1 MAQILNL
8 KKTNDDF
15 NTEIRK
21 MLLLCQEDIESTN
34 TLILEKLDSNVP
46 LVKEIASYLVLSG
59 GKRLRPL
66 LTSCSYH
73 LLTNDLDKNKKH
85 IGLAAAVEFIH
96 AATLLHDDV
105 IDESSL
111 RRGVKT
117 TNSIWGNQSSILVG
131 DYLLSRCFE
140 IMVEDGDLEILKL
153 LSSTSAKIAQG
164 EVLQLQHKGEADLL
178 EDTYIDIISLKT
190 AALFSAATK
199 TGACLSG
206 SNEKEKMALE
216 SYGKNLGLA
225 FQIADDAL
233 DYYGK
238 DKFFGKEIGKDFFEG
253 KVTLPLI
260 IVFQKGNNE
269 EREFLSEILQKE
281 KRNEDDF
288 SETLALI
295 NKYKTIEASM
305 KRAEYFV
312 NVSYDSLGIF
322 PDSDDKNT
330 LQNLT
335 SFSLN
340 RSF

>member
-1 MAQILNL
+1 MGSVIPL
-8 KKTNDDF
+8 KKSA
-15 NTEIRK
+15 NTAYLDLK
-21 MLLLCQEDIESTN
+21 NLLNKRLAKVESLIEFKLKSEVD
-34 TLILEKLDSNVP
+34 LIKRMSDHHLN
-46 LVKEIASYLVLSG
+46 SG
-59 GKRLRPL
+59 GKRLRAL
-66 LTSCSYH
+66 LTLGSAKLCGYNLGERDINLS
-73 LLTNDLDKNKKH
+73 
-85 IGLAAAVEFIH
+85 ACVELIH
-96 AATLLHDDV
+96 SATLLHDDV
-105 IDESSL
+105 IDESTL

-178 EDTYIDIISLKT
+178 EDTYINIINLKT

-199 TGACLSG
+199 TGACLAG
-206 SNEKEKMALE
+206 SSEKEKKALE

-233 DYYGK
+233 DYYSK
-238 DKFFGKEIGKDFFEG
+238 EAVFGKEIGKDFFEG
-253 KVTLPLI
+253 KMTLPLI
-260 IVFQKGNNE
+260 IIFQRGNNE
-269 EREFLSEILQKE
+269 EREFLLDLLKKD

-295 NKYKTIEASM
+295 NKYKAIEASL

-312 NVSYDSLGIF
+312 NVSYDALGIF
-322 PDSDDKNT
+322 QESEEKKI

-335 SFSLN
+335 GFSLN
-340 RSF
+340 RLF

>member
-1 MAQILNL
+1 MGSVIPL
-8 KKTNDDF
+8 KKSANSAYLELK
-15 NTEIRK
+15 N
-21 MLLLCQEDIESTN
+21 LLGN
-34 TLILEKLDSNVP
+34 KLEKVEGLIELKLKSEV
-46 LVKEIASYLVLSG
+46 VLIKKMSDHHLQSG
-59 GKRLRPL
+59 GKRLRAL
-66 LTSCSYH
+66 LTLGSAKLSGYE
-73 LLTNDLDKNKKH
+73 LGERDIN
-85 IGLAAAVEFIH
+85 LAACVELIH

-111 RRGVKT
+111 RRGIKT

-140 IMVEDGDLEILKL
+140 IMLDDGDLEVLKL

-178 EDTYIDIISLKT
+178 EDTYIDIINLKT

-206 SNEKEKMALE
+206 SNDKEKKALE

-233 DYYGK
+233 DYYAK
-238 DKFFGKEIGKDFFEG
+238 EKLFGKEIGKDFFEG

-260 IVFQKGNNE
+260 IVFQKGNDE
-269 EREFLSEILQKE
+269 ERAFLSEIMKKE

-295 NKYKTIEASM
+295 YKYKTIEASL

-322 PDSDDKNT
+322 PDNEDKKI

-335 SFSLN
+335 GFSLN

>member
-1 MAQILNL
+1 MGSVIPL
-8 KKTNDDF
+8 KKSANSAYLELKNLVGAKLEEVENLVQIKLKSDV
-15 NTEIRK
+15 NLIEK
-21 MLLLCQEDIESTN
+21 MSEHHL
-34 TLILEKLDSNVP
+34 K
-46 LVKEIASYLVLSG
+46 SG
-59 GKRLRPL
+59 GKRLRAL
-66 LTSCSYH
+66 LTLGSAKLSGYE
-73 LLTNDLDKNKKH
+73 LGDRDIN
-85 IGLAAAVEFIH
+85 LAACVELIH
-96 AATLLHDDV
+96 SATLLHDDV

-111 RRGVKT
+111 RRGIKT

-140 IMVEDGDLEILKL
+140 IMVDDGDLEVLKL

-178 EDTYIDIISLKT
+178 EDTYIDIINLKT
-190 AALFSAATK
+190 ASLFSAATK
-199 TGACLSG
+199 TGACLAKV
-206 SNEKEKMALE
+206 NDKEKKALE

-233 DYYGK
+233 DYFSTK
-238 DKFFGKEIGKDFFEG
+238 TIFGKEIGKDFYEG
-253 KVTLPLI
+253 KTTMPLI
-260 IVFQKGNNE
+260 IVFQKGNEE
-269 EREFLSEILQKE
+269 ERSFLSEILKKN

-295 NKYKTIEASM
+295 NKYKAIEASL

-322 PDSDDKNT
+322 PDNEEKKI

>member
-1 MAQILNL
+1 MGSVIPLKTSANSAYLDLKNHLAEKISRVEIL
-8 KKTNDDF
+8 
-15 NTEIRK
+15 
-21 MLLLCQEDIESTN
+21 IE
-34 TLILEKLDSNVP
+34 EKLQSEVD
-46 LVKEIASYLVLSG
+46 LIEIMSKHHLKSG
-59 GKRLRPL
+59 GKRLRAL
-66 LTSCSYH
+66 LTLGSAQLSGY
-73 LLTNDLDKNKKH
+73 DLGKRDLN
-85 IGLAAAVEFIH
+85 LAACVELIH
-96 AATLLHDDV
+96 SATLLHDDV

-111 RRGVKT
+111 RRGNKT
-117 TNSIWGNQSSILVG
+117 ANSIWGNQSSILVG

-140 IMVEDGDLEILKL
+140 MMVEDGDLEILKL

-178 EDTYIDIISLKT
+178 EDTYINIINLKT

-199 TGACLSG
+199 TGACLAG
-206 SNEKEKMALE
+206 SNEKEKKALE

-233 DYYGK
+233 DYYSKEIVLGK
-238 DKFFGKEIGKDFFEG
+238 KIGKDFYEG
-253 KVTLPLI
+253 KATLPLI
-260 IVFQKGNNE
+260 IIFQRGNNE
-269 EREFLSEILQKE
+269 EREFLSEILKKE

-295 NKYKTIEASM
+295 NKYKAIEASF

-312 NVSYDSLGIF
+312 NVSYDALGLF
-322 PDSDDKNT
+322 EDSKEKKI

-335 SFSLN
+335 GFSLN

>member
-1 MAQILNL
+1 MGSVIPL
-8 KKTNDDF
+8 KKSANSAYLELK
-15 NTEIRK
+15 N
-21 MLLLCQEDIESTN
+21 LLGSKLEEVECLIELKLKSEVD
-34 TLILEKLDSNVP
+34 LIKEMSNHH
-46 LVKEIASYLVLSG
+46 LQSG
-59 GKRLRPL
+59 GKRLRAL
-66 LTSCSYH
+66 LTLGSAKLSGYE
-73 LLTNDLDKNKKH
+73 LGERDIN
-85 IGLAAAVEFIH
+85 LAACVELIH

-111 RRGVKT
+111 RRGIKT

-140 IMVEDGDLEILKL
+140 IMVDDGDLEVLKL

-178 EDTYIDIISLKT
+178 EDTYIDIINLKT

-206 SNEKEKMALE
+206 SNDKEKKALE

-233 DYYGK
+233 DYYAK
-238 DKFFGKEIGKDFFEG
+238 EKLFGKEIGKDFYEG

-260 IVFQKGNNE
+260 IVFQKGNDE
-269 EREFLSEILQKE
+269 ERLFLSEIMKKE

-295 NKYKTIEASM
+295 YKYKAIEASL

-322 PDSDDKNT
+322 PDNEDKKI

-335 SFSLN
+335 GFSLN

>member
-1 MAQILNL
+1 MGSVIPL
-8 KKTNDDF
+8 KKSANSAYLELK
-15 NTEIRK
+15 N
-21 MLLLCQEDIESTN
+21 MLGAK
-34 TLILEKLDSNVP
+34 LEKVEGLIEQKLKSEVDLIEKMSDHH
-46 LVKEIASYLVLSG
+46 LKSG
-59 GKRLRPL
+59 GKRLRAL
-66 LTSCSYH
+66 LTLESAKLSGYKE
-73 LLTNDLDKNKKH
+73 DKRDIN
-85 IGLAAAVEFIH
+85 LAACVELIH
-96 AATLLHDDV
+96 SATLLHDDV

-178 EDTYIDIISLKT
+178 EDTYINIISLKT

-199 TGACLSG
+199 TGASLAG
-206 SNEKEKMALE
+206 SSEKEKNALE

-233 DYYGK
+233 DYYANESL
-238 DKFFGKEIGKDFFEG
+238 FGKEIGKDFFEG

-260 IVFQKGNNE
+260 IIFQKGNDE
-269 EREFLSEILQKE
+269 ERSFLSEILKKKE
-281 KRNEDDF
+281 RNEEDF

-295 NKYKTIEASM
+295 NKYKAVQASL

-312 NVSYDSLGIF
+312 NVSYDALGIF
-322 PDSDDKNT
+322 PDSEDKKI

-335 SFSLN
+335 GFSLN

>member
-1 MAQILNL
+1 MGSVIPIKKSANSAYLELKNL
-8 KKTNDDF
+8 LGNK
-15 NTEIRK
+15 
-21 MLLLCQEDIESTN
+21 
-34 TLILEKLDSNVP
+34 LEKVESL
-46 LVKEIASYLVLSG
+46 IALKLKSEVNLIEEMSDHHLQSG
-59 GKRLRPL
+59 GKRLRAL
-66 LTSCSYH
+66 LTLGSAKLSGYN
-73 LLTNDLDKNKKH
+73 LGERDIN
-85 IGLAAAVEFIH
+85 LAACVELIH

-111 RRGVKT
+111 RRGIKT

-140 IMVEDGDLEILKL
+140 IMVDDGDLEVLKL

-178 EDTYIDIISLKT
+178 EDTYIDIINLKT

-206 SNEKEKMALE
+206 SNEKEKKALE

-233 DYYGK
+233 DYYAK
-238 DKFFGKEIGKDFFEG
+238 EKLFGKEIGKDFFEG

-260 IVFQKGNNE
+260 IVFQKGNDE
-269 EREFLSEILQKE
+269 ERAFLSEIMKKE

-295 NKYKTIEASM
+295 YKYKAIEASL

-322 PDSDDKNT
+322 PDNDDKKI

-335 SFSLN
+335 GFSLN

>member
-1 MAQILNL
+1 MGSVIPL
-8 KKTNDDF
+8 KKSASSAYLELKN
-15 NTEIRK
+15 
-21 MLLLCQEDIESTN
+21 LLAN
-34 TLILEKLDSNVP
+34 KLDKVE
-46 LVKEIASYLVLSG
+46 EIIALKLKSDVSLIQKMSDHHLSSG
-59 GKRLRPL
+59 GKRLRAL
-66 LTSCSYH
+66 LTLGSAKLSGY
-73 LLTNDLDKNKKH
+73 DLGNRDIN
-85 IGLAAAVEFIH
+85 LAACVELIH

-111 RRGVKT
+111 RRGIKT
-117 TNSIWGNQSSILVG
+117 SNSIWGNQSSILVG

-140 IMVEDGDLEILKL
+140 IMVDDGDLEILKL

-178 EDTYIDIISLKT
+178 EDTYLNIINLKT
-190 AALFSAATK
+190 ASLFSAATK
-199 TGACLSG
+199 TGACLAG
-206 SNEKEKMALE
+206 SNEKEKKALE

-260 IVFQKGNNE
+260 IIFQKGNDE
-269 EREFLSEILQKE
+269 ERNFLKEVLQKE

-288 SETLALI
+288 SEILALI
-295 NKYKTIEASM
+295 NKYKAIEASM

-322 PDSDDKNT
+322 PDSEDKRI